1 MASIYQ
7 QQTPT
12 ISSHN
17 ESSTSTWK
25 PTVISSMTPLSTTFT
40 PGPYDV
46 IYTKGRKAKTHTG
59 NVRFQSILS
68 QEYAQK
74 YANADSKLSK
84 SLLVS
89 EIIDRVRHTSPNG
102 GFVKQ
107 NTKTGQWYEIGDSSA
122 REKVSQWLRD
132 SLSSHYK
139 SSANSKKRRREENTN
154 KMFEDMTA
162 FAVSDSFASKRIRHL
177 SEDIEQEGSDVSE
190 MYLMLMMTKPNLDIL
205 KQLNTDNSVND
216 ESSVESENQ

>member
-25 PTVISSMTPLSTTFT
+25 PSVIGSMTPLSTTFA

-46 IYTKGRKAKTHTG
+46 ICTKGRKAKTHTG

-107 NTKTGQWYEIGDSSA
+107 NTKTGQWYEIGDANA
-122 REKVSQWLRD
+122 RDRVSQWLRD
-132 SLSSHYK
+132 SLSGQYK
-139 SSANSKKRRREENTN
+139 SSANSKKRRRAENTD
-154 KMFEDMTA
+154 KMFDDMTA
-162 FAVSDSFASKRIRHL
+162 FATSDNFVSKRIRHL
-177 SEDIEQEGSDVSE
+177 SNDIEREGSGVSE
-190 MYLMLMMTKPNLDIL
+190 IHLMLMMTKANLDIL
-205 KQLNTDNSVND
+205 KQLDDNNRNSGSND
-216 ESSVESENQ
+216 KQ